1 MPRSPDARLHVVTGK
16 GGTGKTTVAAALALA
31 LAAGGKRVL
40 LAEVEGRQ
48 GLSRLFDAPALTY
61 EERRIARAADG
72 GEVYA
77 IAIDPEPALVD
88 YLAMFYRAGVAG
100 GIMKRL
106 GLVEFATTI
115 APGIRD
121 VLLTG
126 KVREATDRRRSTGI
140 PVYDAVVLD
149 APPTGRIGRFLG
161 VTEQLS
167 SLTRTGPIRRHA
179 DTVAALLRSTA
190 TSVHLVTLLED
201 MPVQETLDAAHE
213 LLTGRVPIG
222 TIFVNQSLAAV
233 TGGGAGV
240 TGGGASVP
248 SVERVEQS
256 LAAAG
261 MTTTELAGA
270 LRTLARNRQALL
282 GRQGELRARLA
293 ETGLPVVALPAIPD
307 AAELSG
313 VYELSE
319 LIREEWR

>member
-1 MPRSPDARLHVVTGK
+1 MSLFPDARLHVVTGK
-16 GGTGKTTVAAALALA
+16 GGTGKTTIASALALA

-48 GLSRLFDAPALTY
+48 GLARLFDAPALTY
-61 EERRIARAADG
+61 DERRIARAAEG

-100 GIMKRL
+100 GIMRRL

-126 KVREATDRRRSTGI
+126 KVREATDRRRSTGV

-179 DTVAALLRSTA
+179 DTVAALLRSKATA
-190 TSVHLVTLLED
+190 VHLVTLLED
-201 MPVQETLDAAHE
+201 MPVQETLDAAAE
-213 LLTGRVPIG
+213 LAGHVHLGAV
-222 TIFVNQSLAAV
+222 FVNQSLPPAADD
-233 TGGGAGV
+233 
-240 TGGGASVP
+240 ASGVP
-248 SVERVEQS
+248 SLQRVRQS

-261 MTTTELAGA
+261 VQEPGLASA
-270 LRTLARNRQALL
+270 LLTLAQDRKAQHTRQADL
-282 GRQGELRARLA
+282 QARLA
-293 ETGLPVVALPAIPD
+293 QTGLPVLPLPAITD

-313 VYELSE
+313 VYELSDR
-319 LIREEWR
+319 LREEWR

>member
-1 MPRSPDARLHVVTGK
+1 MARFPDVRLHVVTGK

-48 GLSRLFDAPALTY
+48 GLSRLFEAPALTY

-72 GEVYA
+72 GEVFG

-88 YLAMFYRAGVAG
+88 YLAMFYKAGVAG
-100 GIMKRL
+100 GIMRRL

-126 KVREATDRRRSTGI
+126 KVREATDRRRSTGV
-140 PVYDAVVLD
+140 PVYDAIVVD

-179 DTVAALLRSTA
+179 DMVAALLRSKATA
-190 TSVHLVTLLED
+190 VHLVSLLED
-201 MPVQETLDAAHE
+201 MPVQETLDAAAE
-213 LLTGRVPIG
+213 LAAGRVPVGALFI
-222 TIFVNQSLAAV
+222 NQSLPPAADD
-233 TGGGAGV
+233 
-240 TGGGASVP
+240 ASGVP
-248 SVERVEQS
+248 SLMRVRQS
-256 LAAAG
+256 LAAADVQ
-261 MTTTELAGA
+261 EPALAAA
-270 LRTLARNRQALL
+270 LVTLAADRRALQARQA
-282 GRQGELRARLA
+282 ELRGLLV
-293 ETGLPVVALPAIPD
+293 ETGLPLFALPVIED
-307 AAELSG
+307 SVELSG

-319 LIREEWR
+319 IIRREWR

>member
-1 MPRSPDARLHVVTGK
+1 MPRFPDVRLHVVTGK

-31 LAAGGKRVL
+31 LAAGGRRVL

-48 GLSRLFDAPALTY
+48 GFARLFDAPALTY

-77 IAIDPEPALVD
+77 IAIDPEPALID

-100 GIMKRL
+100 GIMRKL

-126 KVREATDRRRSTGI
+126 KVREATDRRRPTGV
-140 PVYDAVVLD
+140 PSYDAIVLD

-161 VTEQLS
+161 VSEQLS

-179 DTVAALLRSTA
+179 DTVAALLRSNATA
-190 TSVHLVTLLED
+190 VHIVTLLED
-201 MPVQETLDAAHE
+201 MPVQETLDAAAE
-213 LLTGRVPIG
+213 LHAGRVPLG
-222 TIFVNQSLAAV
+222 TIFINHSLPAFADHA
-233 TGGGAGV
+233 AGV
-240 TGGGASVP
+240 PTLMQV
-248 SVERVEQS
+248 RQS
-256 LAAAG
+256 LAAADIQEPQLAAALVQ
-261 MTTTELAGA
+261 MAKDRTMLHAREAEL
-270 LRTLARNRQALL
+270 Q
-282 GRQGELRARLA
+282 ERLA
-293 ETGLPVVALPAIPD
+293 DTGLPLLTLPWIPD

-319 LIREEWR
+319 LLRGDWR